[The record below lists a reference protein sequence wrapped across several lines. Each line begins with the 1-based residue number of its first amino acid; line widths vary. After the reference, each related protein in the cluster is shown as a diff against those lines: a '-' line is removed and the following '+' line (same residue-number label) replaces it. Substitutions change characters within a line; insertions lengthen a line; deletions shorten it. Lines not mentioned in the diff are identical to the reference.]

1 MSYCTQPIYALS
13 CFRVFILILY
23 LCLCLCL
30 SGYLWLSLPLTH
42 YVTPHRHPFNNLLCS
57 GTIRKIKPYVKQVN
71 AFFERILE
79 GNRFT
84 INSTDIVL
92 MAIAILLLCLVFE
105 SHSNRAAAN
114 QRDEAN
120 RKAAAKTAKLAV
132 QKSE

>member
-1 MSYCTQPIYALS
+1 MSSSVGSNFLS
-13 CFRVFILILY
+13 SIILAPFVLIMSAVSLSTLQRGLDWITRVA
-23 LCLCLCL
+23 
-30 SGYLWLSLPLTH
+30 T
-42 YVTPHRHPFNNLLCS
+42 TPQS

-84 INSTDIVL
+84 INSTDVVL

-105 SHSNRAAAN
+105 SHSNRIAAN

-120 RKAAAKTAKLAV
+120 RKAAARAAKNA
-132 QKSE
+132 QKND